1 VILAWIRDNA
11 DNLLTIGLCLIGLGG
26 LLVAMVREAR
36 K

>member
-1 VILAWIRDNA
+1 MILDLIRAHA
-11 DNLLTIGLCLIGLGG
+11 DELITIGLCLIGLGG